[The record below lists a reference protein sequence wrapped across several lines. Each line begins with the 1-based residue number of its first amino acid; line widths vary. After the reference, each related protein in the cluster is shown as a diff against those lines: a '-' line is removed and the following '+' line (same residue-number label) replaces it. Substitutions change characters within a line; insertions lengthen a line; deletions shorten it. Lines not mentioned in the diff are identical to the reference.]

1 MLSKLNCKFYNTVTT
16 CTDDTKV
23 DVMWI
28 KTPIVIQERA
38 FPTQF
43 DSPKIKLEGK
53 KKIHRSSSEFMNYRG
68 ISQGLISYLL
78 FYYLRDSVIEYAI
91 FYLIAQN
98 ALIILTL

>member
-1 MLSKLNCKFYNTVTT
+1 MSKLNCKFSNTVTT
-16 CTDDTKV
+16 CTDDTKA

-28 KTPIVIQERA
+28 KKLIVNQERA

-43 DSPKIKLEGK
+43 DSPKTQLEGK
-53 KKIHRSSSEFMNYRG
+53 KKIIVLLLSSWI